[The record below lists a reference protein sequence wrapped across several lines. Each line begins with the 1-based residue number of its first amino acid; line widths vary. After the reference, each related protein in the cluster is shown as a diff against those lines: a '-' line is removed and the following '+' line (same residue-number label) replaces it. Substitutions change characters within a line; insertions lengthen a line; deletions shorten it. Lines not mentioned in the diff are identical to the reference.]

1 MEIENMELDFDNN
14 IGSIGDVLR
23 QCVKTKDI

>member
-1 MEIENMELDFDNN
+1 MEIEKTELDFDSN